1 VASIV
6 IGSDPCRSNP
16 VLWLYR
22 IAAGEAVRAEIA
34 NGRRGRF
41 GVYLHTNAVSPG
53 SSGRGL
59 LKERSSM
66 ASPIVRDCALLS
78 GRSSARLSKA
88 QCGSAQMGE
97 AKRTMTLR
105 S

>member
-53 SSGRGL
+53 SSGREL
-59 LKERSSM
+59 LKERS
-66 ASPIVRDCALLS
+66 SPIVRDCALLS